1 MGEPAE
7 PVDTGSTRQFET
19 LFGTKTYH
27 EVADLIA
34 EPLRRLL
41 DEVASGRFADEAM
54 DVDLLR
60 EFHRRILIDVMP
72 DIAGRWRTK
81 PVRVGGHYPPDHIHV
96 DRQMREL
103 FHSFTGR
110 LDYCAGD
117 VELQLE
123 ALAYLEAQA
132 LHVHPFEDFNGRA
145 VRVMVAEAM
154 RRLDFP
160 VLELSVERDT
170 AQHARYV
177 AALREWDQHR
187 SLTLL
192 CEFWR
197 DVRFASLDD
206 QD

>member
-1 MGEPAE
+1 
-7 PVDTGSTRQFET
+7 
-19 LFGTKTYH
+19 
-27 EVADLIA
+27 
-34 EPLRRLL
+34 
-41 DEVASGRFADEAM
+41 

-160 VLELSVERDT
+160 VLELS
-170 AQHARYV
+170 
-177 AALREWDQHR
+177 
-187 SLTLL
+187 
-192 CEFWR
+192 
-197 DVRFASLDD
+197 
-206 QD
+206 